1 MNFDELSKE
10 QQIMVSMRKVLTNII
25 KEITPPAGQEYPLT
39 EQTFNDVRMCLAL
52 ITAREQELAEAQGIT
67 NQSRP
72 HYVDEP
78 KTNVPLHHIKKSS
91 SQK

>member
-10 QQIMVSMRKVLTNII
+10 QQVMVSMRKVLTNII

-52 ITAREQELAEAQGIT
+52 ITAREQELAEEQGIT
-67 NQSRP
+67 NKSRP

-78 KTNVPLHHIKKSS
+78 KTTAPLHHIKN

>member
-10 QQIMVSMRKVLTNII
+10 QQVMVSMRKVLTNII
-25 KEITPPAGQEYPLT
+25 KEITPSKGQEYPLT

-52 ITAREQELAEAQGIT
+52 ITSREQELAEGA
-67 NQSRP
+67 NQARP

-78 KTNVPLHHIKKSS
+78 KTTAVLHHIPKNNS
-91 SQK
+91 